1 MEKSKRTELTKVI
14 AEKCRKQGSFEIASN
29 LYIKVGDKITSL
41 KCLIELGDPSKVIS
55 FANNARSAE
64 TYVLAANFLQTAD
77 WHQNQELMKNIISFY
92 QKAKAYDNL
101 GNFFEACSN
110 VEIDEY
116 RDYFK
121 GAQALNE
128 AIKYQLRS
136 TSADKDYKLETLNR
150 KKALID

>member
-1 MEKSKRTELTKVI
+1 M
-14 AEKCRKQGSFEIASN
+14 ASN

-41 KCLIELGDPSKVIS
+41 KCLIELGDPAKVIS

-64 TYVLAANFLQTAD
+64 TYILAANFLQTAD
-77 WHQNQELMKNIISFY
+77 WHQNQELMKNIINFY

-116 RDYFK
+116 RDYHK
-121 GAQALNE
+121 AAQALN
-128 AIKYQLRS
+128 
-136 TSADKDYKLETLNR
+136 
-150 KKALID
+150 